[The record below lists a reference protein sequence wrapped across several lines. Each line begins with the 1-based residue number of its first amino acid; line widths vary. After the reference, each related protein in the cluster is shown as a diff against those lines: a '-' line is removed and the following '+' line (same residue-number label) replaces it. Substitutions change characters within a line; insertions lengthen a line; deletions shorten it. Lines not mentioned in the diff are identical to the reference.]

1 MVKQI
6 VMLLIATS
14 IIVVLPG
21 SLAAQQ
27 DDSVQALFDEWGLT
41 PAQIDQ
47 FIATFD
53 GATSVQDLQE
63 FVDFGDYTIAEIR
76 QFMTEDFG
84 PPPVGGGAQVP
95 TGADGTFTPSDC
107 PFDVP
112 PGQRVDCGVLTVPEN
127 RSQPNGNSI
136 SLVVGIFRSYS
147 ANPQSDPIIYLEGG
161 PGGGALAGA
170 EAWLMTPLRN
180 DRDVIVF
187 DQRGTGYSIPSLNC
201 PELDEAD
208 DILQATQE
216 CHSRLVAEGVDLTAY
231 NSRENATDVEALRVA
246 LGIDQA
252 NLLGISYG
260 TRLALTVMRDHP
272 GNIRSVVLDS
282 VYPPNVDSNYTNV
295 TDTYALANA
304 MFADCAAD
312 AACSAAFPDI
322 QNRFWA
328 SLDQWAEQP
337 IAANDP
343 ETGDVVEL
351 YVEDILNNLFQQ
363 LQRTDLISA
372 IPASLEALLN
382 DDGDAY
388 LILATQGAGDGPPV
402 PFSFNEALV
411 QVEIDLDDLQQ
422 NAPDVLQ
429 DLQDAARAG
438 DTAFIAQDYVDCCG
452 WSPED
457 AEVLAQAFVAYVVDG
472 ARPSDGE
479 TIDDDSEGMNMSVQC
494 YEELPFMDVDEAYN
508 RSFENGAPQ
517 IFVDAIF
524 PGFEF
529 DQCDIWQ
536 VGAADAIENQAVVSD
551 IPTLVTAGPYDTA
564 TPPDWSLLSA
574 QTLSNSYF
582 YVFEGVGHGVL
593 FGGECPERVITSFI
607 ANPLQEPDAGCVSGL
622 RPSFYTGDGSE
633 LLDN

>member
-1 MVKQI
+1 M
-6 VMLLIATS
+6 
-14 IIVVLPG
+14 
-21 SLAAQQ
+21 
-27 DDSVQALFDEWGLT
+27 
-41 PAQIDQ
+41 
-47 FIATFD
+47 
-53 GATSVQDLQE
+53 
-63 FVDFGDYTIAEIR
+63 
-76 QFMTEDFG
+76 
-84 PPPVGGGAQVP
+84 
-95 TGADGTFTPSDC
+95 
-107 PFDVP
+107 
-112 PGQRVDCGVLTVPEN
+112 
-127 RSQPNGNSI
+127 
-136 SLVVGIFRSYS
+136 
-147 ANPQSDPIIYLEGG
+147 
-161 PGGGALAGA
+161 
-170 EAWLMTPLRN
+170 
-180 DRDVIVF
+180 
-187 DQRGTGYSIPSLNC
+187 
-201 PELDEAD
+201 
-208 DILQATQE
+208 
-216 CHSRLVAEGVDLTAY
+216 
-231 NSRENATDVEALRVA
+231 
-246 LGIDQA
+246 
-252 NLLGISYG
+252 
-260 TRLALTVMRDHP
+260 
-272 GNIRSVVLDS
+272 
-282 VYPPNVDSNYTNV
+282 
-295 TDTYALANA
+295 
-304 MFADCAAD
+304 
-312 AACSAAFPDI
+312 
-322 QNRFWA
+322 
-328 SLDQWAEQP
+328 
-337 IAANDP
+337 
-343 ETGDVVEL
+343 VEL

-382 DDGDAY
+382 GDGDAY
-388 LILATQGAGDGPPV
+388 LILATQGAGDGPILPLT
-402 PFSFNEALV
+402 FNEALV

-422 NAPDVLQ
+422 NAPDALQ

-517 IFVDAIF
+517 IFVDVIF

-622 RPSFYTGDGSE
+622 RLNFYTGDGSE
-633 LLDN
+633 MLDN